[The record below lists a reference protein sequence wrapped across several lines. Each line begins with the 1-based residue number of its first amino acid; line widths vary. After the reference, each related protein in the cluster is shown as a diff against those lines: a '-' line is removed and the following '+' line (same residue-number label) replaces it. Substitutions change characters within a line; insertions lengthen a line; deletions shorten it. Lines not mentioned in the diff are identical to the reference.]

1 MSFLSKIVAP
11 VFAAAC
17 CLAISAQSLS
27 PTDRTA
33 QFLESARNNPAALMD
48 FLARMPKG
56 GDPHHHLTGAV
67 YAESYIDYAVED
79 GLCLDRIA
87 ATLSPPPCDPA
98 QGKVPAAQALTDFPL
113 RNHVIDTW
121 SIRNFVPAP
130 DDRDVR
136 HHFFATFGKFDPV
149 TNKHW
154 GEMLAEVVHRAA
166 AQHEIYLE
174 TMLTPIKAKPRS
186 WGAHSAG
193 TMISPPCVRAC
204 SQAAWHRSSPT
215 PARIWTPAKTACAQ
229 SWDATP
235 RNPIPVAP

>member
-33 QFLESARNNPAALMD
+33 QFLESAHSNPAALMD

-56 GDPHHHLTGAV
+56 GDLHHHLTGAV

-98 QGKVPAAQALTDFPL
+98 PGQSARRAGAHRFPAAQP
-113 RNHVIDTW
+113 
-121 SIRNFVPAP
+121 
-130 DDRDVR
+130 RD
-136 HHFFATFGKFDPV
+136 
-149 TNKHW
+149 
-154 GEMLAEVVHRAA
+154 
-166 AQHEIYLE
+166 
-174 TMLTPIKAKPRS
+174 
-186 WGAHSAG
+186 
-193 TMISPPCVRAC
+193 
-204 SQAAWHRSSPT
+204 
-215 PARIWTPAKTACAQ
+215 
-229 SWDATP
+229 
-235 RNPIPVAP
+235 